1 MELIMAILVS
11 LGFIGK
17 KSESYDLDKLKTTD
31 TYQEVYNKLGSDV
44 DQDPEAWAELLD
56 VK

>member
-31 TYQEVYNKLGSDV
+31 TYQQLYDKLGSDI
-44 DQDPEAWAELLD
+44 DENPEAWAEVLD
-56 VK
+56 IK

>member
-31 TYQEVYNKLGSDV
+31 TYQQVYNKLGSDV
-44 DQDPEAWAELLD
+44 DENPEAWAELLD

>member
-17 KSESYDLDKLKTTD
+17 KSESYDLDKIKTSD
-31 TYQEVYNKLGSDV
+31 TYQKIYNKAGV
-44 DQDPEAWAELLD
+44 DINDDPQAWAEILD
-56 VK
+56 IK

>member
-31 TYQEVYNKLGSDV
+31 TYQKIYNKVGSDIN
-44 DQDPEAWAELLD
+44 DDPEAWAEILD

>member
-17 KSESYDLDKLKTTD
+17 KSESYDLDKIKTSD
-31 TYQEVYNKLGSDV
+31 VYQKIYNKTGADIN
-44 DQDPEAWAELLD
+44 DNPEAWAEILD